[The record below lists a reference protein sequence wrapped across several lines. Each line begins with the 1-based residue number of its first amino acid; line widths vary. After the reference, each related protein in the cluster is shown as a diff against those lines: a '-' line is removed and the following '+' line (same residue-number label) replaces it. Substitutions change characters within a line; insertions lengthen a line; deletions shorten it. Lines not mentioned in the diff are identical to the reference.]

1 MKLKVLITGSSGML
15 GMDLAKELRKDYDV
29 FGVDLVRSIYKA
41 DITNRQSIASVIKEV
56 SPDIVIHTAALTD
69 VDGCERDKKKAY
81 RINSDGTKNVA
92 LACKSV
98 GAVLVYIST
107 DFVFDGKKKR
117 PYLESDKTGPLGVY
131 ADSKLRGEAAVKKV
145 LKKYFILRTSWL
157 YGKNGKNFVAHKAND
172 RSRHKICKANFV
184 AHKANDRSRH
194 KICKTNFVAHKAND
208 RSRHKICKTNFVAH
222 KANDRSRHKIC
233 KANFVDTIVA
243 KAKGLGCLKVVDD
256 QVGSPTYT
264 IDLAK
269 AIHRLIDKASTQYAR
284 RDTQYGVYHITNL
297 KSVSWYEY
305 ARTIVKLAKVRAEV
319 LPISSDELDRPA
331 KRPAMSVLDNSKFM
345 RFTGYKMRDWKTAL
359 KEYLRKS

>member
-184 AHKANDRSRH
+184 
-194 KICKTNFVAHKAND
+194 
-208 RSRHKICKTNFVAH
+208 
-222 KANDRSRHKIC
+222 
-233 KANFVDTIVA
+233 DTIVA